1 MLIAI
6 LAPLLVEGCSDA
18 HPLYGPDTPRNGAG
32 LPVDPIYG
40 TPLPGTPKVFD

>member
-6 LAPLLVEGCSDA
+6 AVPLLVGGCYDA
-18 HPLYGPDTPRNGAG
+18 HPLYGPDTPREGAG

-40 TPLPGTPKVFD
+40 TPLAGTPKVF